1 MNDDKIREIVDVMI
15 GNDPDLEHLVIYGTS
30 RGSVV
35 IGLGGF
41 PGARLVSAAMEQR
54 DGHLPFDLPEPTPK
68 ERDVVTRFDEGLHRL
83 GECGVRCIA
92 CHHLIGSPRYTVSWS
107 PVVSE
112 AEARDGLVNQVSSG
126 VMWA

>member
-1 MNDDKIREIVDVMI
+1 MSEDKVREIVDCMI
-15 GNDPDLEHLVIYGTS
+15 GTDTDVEHLVIFGTS

-68 ERDVVTRFDEGLHRL
+68 ERDVVARFDEGLHRL
-83 GECGVRCIA
+83 GECGVGGIA
-92 CHHLIGSPRYTVSWS
+92 CYHLIGSPRYTVGWS
-107 PVVSE
+107 SAVSE
-112 AEARDGLVNQVSSG
+112 AEARDRLVNHVQCG
-126 VMWA
+126 IMW